1 MNFNYF
7 IKRPFEGLFLF
18 FLFSNCF
25 SSELPSKPFI
35 SKINYLGIKKTQDF
49 VIDREI
55 RHPKNSYLD
64 SMFVEEDKTRLHN
77 LGLFSDISWS
87 IVPLEDGTFILQY
100 VFIETIQEIPITI
113 LPFYNVETG
122 WSIRGGWL
130 INNYLGKNQTL
141 GLIGSFGG
149 LNTYG
154 IKFYDPWIFGNH
166 ISLGFNLTKA
176 FYNHTFLNKNVLSN
190 SVSILMGK
198 WFGDRIKT
206 SAGIKIENKQFSSD
220 DKTSF
225 FSFIPE
231 VSIVY
236 DSRDL
241 YWNPSSGLNFY
252 NSMIFSID
260 YKNNSYSNLIW
271 KQSYSFYQELM
282 DLKKKLILSLNLT
295 LYRKWEGKEEVRKL
309 SLGDAYSIRGWSLPD
324 YKIYSEPRNS
334 FRFGHEYFIGS
345 IELRKV
351 IIDKF
356 VTKYGIETGFM
367 LVGFFDFGKIA
378 DNWSDLKN
386 QKTIIAGSGFGF
398 RIPIP
403 LFDAIRIDL
412 GWGLHGKINSKPSL
426 HFALMQKF

>member
-1 MNFNYF
+1 M
-7 IKRPFEGLFLF
+7 
-18 FLFSNCF
+18 
-25 SSELPSKPFI
+25 
-35 SKINYLGIKKTQDF
+35 
-49 VIDREI
+49 
-55 RHPKNSYLD
+55 
-64 SMFVEEDKTRLHN
+64 
-77 LGLFSDISWS
+77 
-87 IVPLEDGTFILQY
+87 
-100 VFIETIQEIPITI
+100 
-113 LPFYNVETG
+113 
-122 WSIRGGWL
+122 
-130 INNYLGKNQTL
+130 
-141 GLIGSFGG
+141 
-149 LNTYG
+149 
-154 IKFYDPWIFGNH
+154 
-166 ISLGFNLTKA
+166 
-176 FYNHTFLNKNVLSN
+176 
-190 SVSILMGK
+190 
-198 WFGDRIKT
+198 
-206 SAGIKIENKQFSSD
+206 
-220 DKTSF
+220 
-225 FSFIPE
+225 
-231 VSIVY
+231 SIVY

-241 YWNPSSGLNFY
+241 YWNPSSGLNLY

-324 YKIYSEPRNS
+324 YKIYSEPINS

-412 GWGLHGKINSKPSL
+412 GWGLYGKINSKPSL